1 MTSKLETIEHTVS
14 MSLDGETVSHDLI
27 EERVRNAGA
36 FMNYQLTE
44 NEKKFSL

>member
-14 MSLDGETVSHDLI
+14 MSLDGETVTHGII

-36 FMNYQLTE
+36 FMNCRLTD
-44 NEKKFSL
+44 